1 MLGLP
6 KQTEIKKIIPKNAIF
21 AKFSMNTAAKDK
33 FNADIKQ
40 ITLVSELSKNT
51 LTISEGDNVKSVY
64 AMLVSLK
71 KQDFDENNIIIL
83 SKLIPQKMVF
93 LIEYNDRYKIAI
105 YHTKLMQTE
114 WLPQDRAV
122 IKLQGLNLDAIW
134 ENFIVQIG
142 KITVAEGNTLNEQIA
157 ADEKRR
163 KLAAEIERLEKKA
176 YKEKQPRRKLELAGQ
191 IKKLKQELELIGSEN
206 KLNGG
211 N

>member
-40 ITLVSELSKNT
+40 ITLVNELSKNT

-71 KQDFDENNIIIL
+71 KQDFDEKNIIIL

-93 LIEYNDRYKIAI
+93 LLEYNDRYKIAI

-122 IKLQGLNLDAIW
+122 IKLQGLNMDDIW

-142 KITVAEGNTLNEQIA
+142 KITVAEGNTLDEQIA

-163 KLAAEIERLEKKA
+163 KLAAEIERFEKKA
-176 YKEKQPRRKLELAGQ
+176 YKEKQPKRKLELAGQ
-191 IKKLKQELELIGSEN
+191 IKKLKQELELIGSAN